1 MAGSWR
7 LEALTESRFCG
18 VMLGVAVG
26 DALGARFEGVGSVD
40 PDELAKFASD
50 PGPLRYTD
58 DTHMTLG
65 LARSLVERQGFDA
78 PYTAELFARNFEQ
91 EPWRGY
97 GSGPPRVFGLMRQGV
112 PWDQAARS
120 LFDGTGSYGNGGAM
134 RVAPVAL
141 FAFRDLD
148 RVARLAQ
155 QSAVLTHTHE
165 CGVDGAVLQA
175 CAVALL
181 LEAEPG
187 RPLYAPALLQ
197 QLARHVQ
204 TKLFREIL
212 ESMESLPADLPPP
225 EAALRLG
232 NGIETFRSVPTALYA
247 FLRHPD
253 SFAGAVLYAIRVGG
267 DTDTIASMTGALA
280 GAYLGEEVIPAG
292 WRERVEDAAELRRLA
307 RALFLLCEQPARSA

>member
-1 MAGSWR
+1 
-7 LEALTESRFCG
+7 
-18 VMLGVAVG
+18 MLGVAVG

-40 PDELAKFASD
+40 SDELAKFASD

-65 LARSLVERQGFDA
+65 LARSLIEKQGFDA
-78 PYTAELFARNFEQ
+78 AHTAEVFARNFEQ

-112 PWDQAARS
+112 PWDQAAGS
-120 LFDGTGSYGNGGAM
+120 LFGGTGSYGNGAAM

-165 CGVDGAVLQA
+165 RGVDGAVLQA
-175 CAVALL
+175 CAIALL
-181 LEAEPG
+181 LDAEPG
-187 RPLYAPALLQ
+187 QPLHAPTLLQ
-197 QLARHVQ
+197 QLARRVQ

-212 ESMESLPADLPPP
+212 ELLESLPADLPPP

-232 NGIETFRSVPTALYA
+232 NGIEAFRSVPTALYS

-253 SFAGAVLYAIRVGG
+253 SFAGAVLYAIRLGG
-267 DTDTIASMTGALA
+267 DTDTIASMTGALS
-280 GAYLGEEVIPAG
+280 GAYLGEEALPTG

-307 RALFLLCEQPARSA
+307 RALFLLCEQPASSA

>member
-1 MAGSWR
+1 MAGGWR
-7 LEALTESRFCG
+7 LETLTEGRFCG
-18 VMLGVAVG
+18 AMLGVAVG

-50 PGPLRYTD
+50 PDLLRYTD

-65 LARSLVERQGFDA
+65 LAWSLIEKQGFDA
-78 PYTAELFARNFEQ
+78 AHTAEGFARNFEQ

-97 GSGPPRVFGLMRQGV
+97 GGGPPHVFGLMRQGV
-112 PWDQAARS
+112 PWDQAAGS
-120 LFDGTGSYGNGGAM
+120 LFGGTGSYGNGAAM

-165 CGVDGAVLQA
+165 RGVDGAVLQA
-175 CAVALL
+175 CAIALL

-187 RPLYAPALLQ
+187 QPLHPPSLLRE
-197 QLARHVQ
+197 LARRVQ

-232 NGIETFRSVPTALYA
+232 NGIEAFRSVPTALYA

-253 SFAGAVLYAIRVGG
+253 SFAGAVLYAIRLGG
-267 DTDTIASMTGALA
+267 DTDTIASMAGALA
-280 GAYLGEEVIPAG
+280 GAYLGEEAIPTG

-307 RALFLLCEQPARSA
+307 RALFSLEQPSRNP

>member
-1 MAGSWR
+1 MAGGWR
-7 LEALTESRFCG
+7 LETLTEGRFCG
-18 VMLGVAVG
+18 AMLGVAVG

-40 PDELAKFASD
+40 PDELAQFASD

-65 LARSLVERQGFDA
+65 LARSLIEKQGFDA
-78 PYTAELFARNFEQ
+78 AHTAEVFARNFEQ

-97 GSGPPRVFGLMRQGV
+97 GSGPPHVFGLMRQGM
-112 PWDQAARS
+112 PWDQAAGS
-120 LFDGTGSYGNGGAM
+120 LFGGTGSYGNGAAM

-155 QSAVLTHTHE
+155 QSGVLTHTHE
-165 CGVDGAVLQA
+165 RGVDGAVLQA

-187 RPLYAPALLQ
+187 RPLHAPALLQ
-197 QLARHVQ
+197 QLARRVQ

-212 ESMESLPADLPPP
+212 ELLESLPADLPPP

-232 NGIETFRSVPTALYA
+232 NGIEAFRSVPTALYA

-253 SFAGAVLYAIRVGG
+253 SFAGAVLYAIRLGG
-267 DTDTIASMTGALA
+267 DTDTIASMTGALS
-280 GAYLGEEVIPAG
+280 GAYLGEEAIPTG

-307 RALFLLCEQPARSA
+307 RALFSLRHQPSRNP

>member
-1 MAGSWR
+1 M
-7 LEALTESRFCG
+7 
-18 VMLGVAVG
+18 
-26 DALGARFEGVGSVD
+26 
-40 PDELAKFASD
+40 
-50 PGPLRYTD
+50 
-58 DTHMTLG
+58 
-65 LARSLVERQGFDA
+65 
-78 PYTAELFARNFEQ
+78 
-91 EPWRGY
+91 
-97 GSGPPRVFGLMRQGV
+97 
-112 PWDQAARS
+112 PWDQAAGS
-120 LFDGTGSYGNGGAM
+120 LFGGTGSYGNGAAM

-165 CGVDGAVLQA
+165 RGVDGAVLQA

-187 RPLYAPALLQ
+187 RPLHAPALFQ
-197 QLARHVQ
+197 QLARRVQ

-212 ESMESLPADLPPP
+212 ELLESLPADLPPP

-232 NGIETFRSVPTALYA
+232 NGIEAFRSVPTALYA

-253 SFAGAVLYAIRVGG
+253 SFAGTVLYAIRLGG
-267 DTDTIASMTGALA
+267 DTDTIASMTGALS
-280 GAYLGEEVIPAG
+280 GAYLGEEAIPTG

-307 RALFLLCEQPARSA
+307 RALFSLRQQPSRNP

>member
-212 ESMESLPADLPPP
+212 ESMESLPAGLPPP

-232 NGIETFRSVPTALYA
+232 NGIEAFRSVPTALYA